1 MSDDNDGSN
10 EVHVV
15 DLVETEDFESWYD
28 GEVVGIEFLAD
39 GVTKLIDKEDFRA
52 FCKFVSDTQNEFIRA
67 EDAEN
72 GEED

>member
-67 EDAEN
+67 ED
-72 GEED
+72 ED

>member
-1 MSDDNDGSN
+1 MSDDN
-10 EVHVV
+10 VV
-15 DLVETEDFESWYD
+15 DLVVSEDFESWYD
-28 GEVVGIEFLAD
+28 SEAEVIGINFLDD
-39 GVTKLIDKEDFRA
+39 GVTKVIDKEDFRD

>member
-1 MSDDNDGSN
+1 MSDDDS
-10 EVHVV
+10 V
-15 DLVETEDFESWYD
+15 LVETEDFQSWYD
-28 GEVVGIEFLAD
+28 GEVVGIEFFAD
-39 GVTKLIDKEDFRA
+39 GVTKVIDKEEFRD